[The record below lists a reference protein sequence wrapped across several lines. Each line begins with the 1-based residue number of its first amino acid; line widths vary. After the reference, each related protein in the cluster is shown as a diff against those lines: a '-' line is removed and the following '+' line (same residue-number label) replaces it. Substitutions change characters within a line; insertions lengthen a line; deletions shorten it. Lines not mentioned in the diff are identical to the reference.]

1 VQSISD
7 LTAGQWPDLLM
18 ALAGVSPTQLTNRHQ
33 PCPNCGGTDRYR
45 WDNDDGPGGWFCSHC
60 GGRNHQGGGGTGM
73 DLLLRLTGWTFP
85 DACRRIEAHLGLA
98 QTGPAPAR
106 KRASAPPP
114 PSRRQSPE
122 RTAWELL
129 SCADA
134 LAEDDQV
141 FSPAK
146 AKGRH
151 YSTTWRAF
159 QQANPDAADAAAYE
173 RSTAQGIDAP
183 PPGVEPPEAIRAE
196 PFQLLGFDVDGGYYY
211 LPRNTGLIVRLSAQS
226 HTSTNLLRLTEKAYW
241 EALYPS
247 KAGIDWASAT
257 SELFSR
263 QAAVGMYDPDRL
275 RGRGAWWDNGRH
287 VLHLGDRL
295 ITPAGMV
302 PISDPFA
309 SDNHYQRGPAL
320 AGPGSTHPLSD
331 EESMAVL
338 AIASRFHWD
347 VPVSAQLL
355 AGWIAL
361 APICGALRW
370 RPHAWL
376 TAAAGTG
383 KSVILDR
390 FVHPL
395 LGDMR
400 QLVVGNSTEAGIRQ
414 LLRSDALPVVLD
426 EAESNERADQVRI
439 QQVLS
444 LARVASS
451 ESEAFT
457 VKGSPSGDVSRFK
470 VRSMFMLCSIST
482 ALKQGA
488 DRRRFA
494 QLTLRNPS
502 ELPSAERE
510 AHWHALDHDLDQI
523 ITREFA
529 ARLLARSISLIPMI
543 RQAVK
548 VFTKAA
554 ARHFDSQALGDQY
567 GTLLAGAWSLQS
579 SIIPTDAQAQQLIS
593 EANWSSHQQ
602 TVEMPDER
610 RCLNRILQHPL
621 RVETDE
627 RVLTR
632 TIGELIQRIT
642 ADSAAVMDPVPFADA
657 EDALSRHG
665 VRVIDG
671 RLLISNTAEAIARI
685 LADTAWASSWATIL
699 SRLPGA
705 GPHSVPVRFRGYGA
719 AARACGIPLGDG

>member
-1 VQSISD
+1 
-7 LTAGQWPDLLM
+7 M

-33 PCPNCGGTDRYR
+33 PCPACAGTDRYR
-45 WDNDDGPGGWFCSHC
+45 WDRDDGPGGWFCSHC

-85 DACRRIEAHLGLA
+85 DTCRRIEAHLGLPSTARA
-98 QTGPAPAR
+98 QQR
-106 KRASAPPP
+106 RAVSTPP

-134 LAEDDQV
+134 LSADDQA
-141 FSPAK
+141 FSPAR

-151 YSTTWRAF
+151 YTTAWAAF
-159 QQANPDAADAAAYE
+159 QQANPDAADAATYE
-173 RSTAQGIDAP
+173 HSTARGISEP
-183 PPGVEPPEAIRAE
+183 PPGTTPPEPPRAQ

-211 LPRNTGLIVRLSAQS
+211 IPRNTGLIVRLSAQS

-247 KAGIDWASAT
+247 KTGIDWASAT
-257 SELFSR
+257 SDLFAQ
-263 QAAVGMYDPDRL
+263 QAAVGMYDADRL
-275 RGRGAWWDNGRH
+275 RGRGAWWDNGRPI
-287 VLHLGDRL
+287 LHLGDRI
-295 ITPAGMV
+295 ITPSGT
-302 PISDPFA
+302 ISISESFP
-309 SDNHYQRGPAL
+309 SSNHYQRGPAL
-320 AGPGSTHPLSD
+320 AGPGNSSPLTD
-331 EESMAVL
+331 EEAL
-338 AIASRFHWD
+338 ALLTIANRFHWD

-355 AGWIAL
+355 AGWIVL

-370 RPHAWL
+370 RPLAWL

-400 QLVVGNSTEAGIRQ
+400 QIIVGNSTEAGIRQ

-426 EAESNERADQVRI
+426 EAESNEKSDQVRI

-470 VRSMFMLCSIST
+470 VRSMFLLCSIST

-488 DRRRFA
+488 DRRRFC
-494 QLTLRNPS
+494 QLTLRSPS
-502 ELPSAERE
+502 EMPSAERE
-510 AHWHALDHDLDQI
+510 LHWQALDHELDRV
-523 ITREFA
+523 ITREYG
-529 ARLLARSISLIPMI
+529 ARLLARSIPLIPMI
-543 RQAVK
+543 RQAIAT
-548 VFTKAA
+548 FTTAA

-567 GTLLAGAWSLQS
+567 GALLAGAWALQS
-579 SIIPTDAQAQQLIS
+579 STAPTDAEAQMTVS
-593 EANWSSHQQ
+593 GADWSSHQQ
-602 TVEMPDER
+602 TAEVPDER

-627 RVLTR
+627 RTLTR

-642 ADSAAVMDPVPFADA
+642 TDSAAVMDAVAFSDA
-657 EDALSRHG
+657 EDLLSRHG
-665 VRVIDG
+665 IRVIDG
-671 RLLISNTAEAIARI
+671 RLLVSNTAEAIARI
-685 LADTAWASSWATIL
+685 LADTAWANSWATIL
-699 SRLPGA
+699 RRLPGA
-705 GPHSVPVRFRGYGA
+705 VPHSVPVRFKGYGA
-719 AARACGIPLGDG
+719 AARACSIPLGDD